1 MAELDWRERQNQ
13 ASQNLLQQGS
23 QALREGNL
31 DLARMALTESAIVLD
46 MAPEDTQAV
55 RKLRAQAFNEL
66 GVVHQRGNDIQ
77 TARTFH
83 EQAARLCRHIVEED
97 RDEAFRGNS
106 AATHLNLA
114 NLCAALGDMDQAR
127 EALVYSQETVDHLLE
142 SGEDTINTMASAIY
156 MTKASMHASQEEFEE
171 ADAAMT
177 RGIEISREVI
187 DGGNKTLYVQA
198 TQGCQQ
204 LSVQFFQSDEFDKAL
219 KWGRVAEELSEEAFE
234 ELGQE
239 VVSIYIVSQIN
250 LISYNEKLFRFADAE
265 DSFGKA
271 IDLVGNDPRLL
282 KRGKDFYEFCRKQS
296 DERLQAGGLPR
307 DEVEDGYADVLERI
321 EEIGGLPEEVEG
333 EGDAQE

>member
-1 MAELDWRERQNQ
+1 MAELNWRERQTQ
-13 ASQNLLQQGS
+13 ASQSLLQQGS

-46 MAPEDTQAV
+46 MAPEDTEDV

-66 GVVHQRGNDIQ
+66 GVVHQRGNDVA
-77 TARTFH
+77 TAKTFH
-83 EQAARLCRHIVEED
+83 EQAALLCRRIIDED
-97 RDEAFRGNS
+97 GDKSFRGNS

-114 NLCAALGDMDQAR
+114 NLSAAAGDMDTAR
-127 EALVYSQETVDHLLE
+127 NALVYAQKTVDELLE
-142 SGEDTINTMASAIY
+142 ENEPTINTMASAIY
-156 MTKASMHASQEEFEE
+156 MTKASMHASQEEFDE
-171 ADAAMT
+171 ADASMT
-177 RGIEISREVI
+177 RGLEISREVI
-187 DGGNKTLYVQA
+187 DGGNKALYVQA

-204 LSVQFFQSDEFDKAL
+204 LSVQFFQSEQFDNAL

-234 ELGQE
+234 ELGQD

-250 LISYNEKLFRFADAE
+250 LISYNEKLFNFADAE

-296 DERLQAGGLPR
+296 DARLAEGGLPR

-321 EEIGGLPEEVEG
+321 EEIGGLPEEVEN
-333 EGDAQE
+333 EPTQA